1 MPATRAP
8 NSKLNKIAVH
18 AQVNDNLNYREPVL
32 QRLNDLRGK
41 FAGSDID
48 GLLVG
53 STVNRRY
60 LSGFS
65 GSAGWILIS
74 SKEAVLAVDF
84 RYVEQA
90 GKESNNFEVI
100 YVQGDLS
107 KWLPDMINRLGIKKL
122 GIETEHMSL
131 AAYESLC
138 RIFQTGRC
146 SVRPVK
152 NLVESLRMVKS
163 KEEIDHIAGAT
174 KIADKTMEYI
184 SSNLR
189 PGVSEIQFAWE
200 LEKFIRDQ
208 KYEPLPFE
216 IIVASGLNSALPHAR
231 PTDKIIVEGEPVTI
245 DLGARY
251 KDYCS
256 DITRTF
262 VIGKGD
268 TDFYK
273 IYNVVLG
280 AQLAALSIV
289 EAGMTAADADGI
301 ARNMIDKAGYG
312 ERFGHGLGH
321 GIGLETH
328 EAPRLGTLSDD
339 ILLEN
344 MVFTIEPGIY
354 VPGWGGIR
362 IEDTVIIKG
371 GKLERLTKAGK
382 EPRVLG
388 G

>member
-1 MPATRAP
+1 M
-8 NSKLNKIAVH
+8 
-18 AQVNDNLNYREPVL
+18 
-32 QRLNDLRGK
+32 QRLNDLRDK
-41 FAGSDID
+41 FAGSNID
-48 GLLVG
+48 GLIVG
-53 STVNRRY
+53 SPVNRRY

-65 GSAGWILIS
+65 GSAGWIVIS
-74 SKEAVLAVDF
+74 AKEAVLAVDF

-90 GKESNNFEVI
+90 RKESNAFEVI
-100 YVQGDLS
+100 YIQGDLA
-107 KWLPDMINRLGIKKL
+107 KWLPEVVGRLSIKRLGIESEYTTL
-122 GIETEHMSL
+122 ST
-131 AAYESLC
+131 YESLC
-138 RIFQTGRC
+138 LIFQNGET
-146 SVRPVK
+146 SLQPLK
-152 NLVESLRMVKS
+152 NMVESLRIVKS
-163 KEEIDHIAGAT
+163 ELEISNISRAAE
-174 KIADKTMEYI
+174 IADKTMAYI
-184 SSNLR
+184 STNLR
-189 PGVSEIQFAWE
+189 PGISEIYFAWE

-216 IIVASGLNSALPHAR
+216 IIVASGCNAALPHAR
-231 PTDKIIVEGEPVTI
+231 PTEKLIVEGEPVTI

-251 KDYCS
+251 NDYCS

-289 EAGMTAADADGI
+289 EAGMQASTADTI
-301 ARNMIDKAGYG
+301 ARKMIDKAGYG
-312 ERFGHGLGH
+312 EYFGHGLGH

-354 VPGWGGIR
+354 IPGWGGIR
-362 IEDTVIIKG
+362 IEDTVTIRDGKIK
-371 GKLERLTKAGK
+371 TISKAGK
-382 EPRVLG
+382 EAHILG